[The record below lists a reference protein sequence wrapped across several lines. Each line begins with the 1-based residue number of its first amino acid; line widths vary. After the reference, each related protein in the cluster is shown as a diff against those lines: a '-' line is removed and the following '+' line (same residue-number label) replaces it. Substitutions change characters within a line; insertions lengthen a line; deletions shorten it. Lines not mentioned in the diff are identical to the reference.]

1 MGYCIWSRA
10 NKYIAGNIFT
20 GLDPKCLQ
28 GKAYRIYFGEVLL
41 LDRLVSDG
49 TALFGTV
56 NNVIAR
62 GG

>member
-1 MGYCIWSRA
+1 ML
-10 NKYIAGNIFT
+10 T
-20 GLDPKCLQ
+20 GKGLHDFS
-28 GKAYRIYFGEVLL
+28 GADML

-49 TALFGTV
+49 TALFGAV